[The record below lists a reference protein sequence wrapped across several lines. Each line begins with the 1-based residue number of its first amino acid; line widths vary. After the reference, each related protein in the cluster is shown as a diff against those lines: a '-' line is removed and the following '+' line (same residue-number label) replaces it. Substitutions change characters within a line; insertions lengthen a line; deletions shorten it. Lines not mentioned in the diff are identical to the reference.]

1 MSVDPEYTVLRLAYH
16 RRTLEE
22 IKRLLTQGPL
32 GLDDKRVNS
41 LIGAMRNAGL
51 IDVVYET
58 TQAYEDCLEEKSSDK
73 RVKNPEEYCLKRHPL
88 PIRITITEAGL
99 VELINRAFQHYSRNM
114 LPIKAC
120 VEVAREFK
128 HAIGERALLVYD
140 IDLKTCVLAS
150 ELINRD
156 LYLRVKDFTRW
167 SDLPLVVVY
176 HKRPRY
182 KHA

>member
-1 MSVDPEYTVLRLAYH
+1 MSVDPEYTILRLAFKKS
-16 RRTLEE
+16 TLEE
-22 IKRLLTQGPL
+22 IKRLLTQGPQ

-51 IDVVYET
+51 IDVAYET

-99 VELINRAFQHYSRNM
+99 VELINRAYQHYSRFTNT
-114 LPIKAC
+114 LRAC

-128 HAIGERALLVYD
+128 GAIGERALLVYD
-140 IDLKTCVLAS
+140 IDIKTCVLAS

-156 LYLRVKDFTRW
+156 LYLKVRNFTRW

-182 KHA
+182 KPA